1 MRLARIISVLEHLS
15 GLVVGVALGILAL
28 GVSLVAEWE
37 MVHVLGLTV
46 RASIGAGVANGVT
59 IAAAAL
65 ACAVVAVAAT
75 RLREA
80 LAIRIVPS
88 DPIASAPWSRAA
100 GAVRAY
106 GLGRPVV
113 EVALAIG
120 LLVVG
125 VLTLGSLVGGNP
137 VALSPCTGAVLLL
150 YAITAWLLV
159 ATAGRHRARAR
170 RRSPPSSRPASVP
183 RHPRGR
189 GRRFAAAPSRTGD
202 RGAGVAAL

>member
-1 MRLARIISVLEHLS
+1 MRLARIISVLEYLA
-15 GLVVGVALGILAL
+15 GLLAGVALGIVTL

-37 MVHVLGLTV
+37 TVHVLGLTV
-46 RASIGAGVANGVT
+46 RASIGADVAHGVT

-100 GAVRAY
+100 GAARDY
-106 GLGRPVV
+106 GLGRAVAEVV
-113 EVALAIG
+113 LAIG
-120 LLVVG
+120 LLLLG
-125 VLTLGSLVGGNP
+125 VLAFGSLAGGNR
-137 VALSPCTGAVLLL
+137 VTLSPRTGAVLLL

-159 ATAGRHRARAR
+159 RPPLAATALG
-170 RRSPPSSRPASVP
+170 
-183 RHPRGR
+183 
-189 GRRFAAAPSRTGD
+189 
-202 RGAGVAAL
+202 